1 MNTKKDNFLFQA
13 FKAAALATSEAAISR
28 YLEAHNQNKPKEIS
42 ERFTDSEFEA
52 FVLVQL
58 MAKALNKI
66 LEDETISLNG
76 VLSEVLSSMPAEN
89 HARSMKGAVRS
100 LDEVLS
106 ADAIISMSAV
116 DTKSFGAVA
125 LSYKGPNIKDEDGNI
140 KVDASIHDDGL
151 LVTMASSM
159 LRYSMTLAKD
169 LENTERQH
177 RSQAPRQ
184 GQPDTT
190 TETRH

>member
-1 MNTKKDNFLFQA
+1 MKKEDLLFTA
-13 FKAAALATSEAAISR
+13 MKAAALATSGAVISR
-28 YLEAHNQNKPKEIS
+28 YLEAHKENMPKELDDH
-42 ERFTDSEFEA
+42 FTDSEFEA

-58 MAKALNKI
+58 MAQALNKI
-66 LEDETISLNG
+66 LEDETISLKG
-76 VLSEVLSSMPAEN
+76 ILTEVLSSMPAKN
-89 HARSMKGAVRS
+89 HTESIKGAVS
-100 LDEVLS
+100 ALDEVLS

-116 DTKSFGAVA
+116 DTKSFGAME

-169 LENTERQH
+169 LENTERQR
-177 RSQAPRQ
+177 RSQPSRQ
-184 GQPDTT
+184 DKPDTT